1 MKITVAIACYNLE
14 DWIADC
20 LNSVIFQDY
29 QNIEILVVDDH
40 STDKSADVVNKL
52 IMEHPERD
60 FRLIIN
66 EKNMGL
72 CKVRNIAIEE
82 ARGEAIFFMDGDD
95 TIELGSL
102 SLFHQRMVK
111 TGVEVVC
118 GSFRKIDFTGK
129 TLITKQFPDDTVKG
143 NFAFATYIE
152 KNIRD
157 FFWLPI
163 WNNLYRLD
171 FLRTNNILCAA
182 HYRKHEGSLFS
193 FKVALN
199 AQSVSYIHHV
209 TYNWLNVST
218 SITNGIK
225 KNKLFLED
233 FRAVIVSVID
243 AKNDFESS
251 HKYQLLPEGIRFLLN
266 YIILTQGLLR
276 EGLLSECI
284 SKREKKQF
292 LKWLKGFYRKNGM
305 SWSSI
310 VGSFNRISYLILVSP
325 FPYSLFR
332 FYFKH
337 LKTIAMIINSR
348 LIN

>member
-1 MKITVAIACYNLE
+1 MKITVAIACYNVE
-14 DWIADC
+14 DWIEEC
-20 LNSVIFQDY
+20 LKSVIVQDY

-40 STDKSADVVNKL
+40 STDNSADVVNKL
-52 IMEHPERD
+52 IKEHPERE

-66 EKNMGL
+66 EKNQGL

-82 ARGEAIFFMDGDD
+82 ARGDAIFFMDGDD

-111 TGVEVVC
+111 TGAEVVC

-129 TLITKQFPDDTVKG
+129 ALITKQFPDDTVKG

-171 FLRTNNILCAA
+171 FLRTNNIRCAA

-193 FKVALN
+193 FTVALN

-209 TYNWLNVST
+209 TYNWLNVPT

-225 KNKLFLED
+225 KNKLYLED

-276 EGLLSECI
+276 AGMLSECI

-292 LKWLKGFYRKNGM
+292 LKWLRRYYRKNNM
-305 SWSSI
+305 NLSNI
-310 VGSFNRISYLILVSP
+310 VGPFNRISYLILISP
-325 FPYSLFR
+325 FPYALFR
-332 FYFKH
+332 YYFRH
-337 LKTIAMIINSR
+337 LKTVSKIVNR
-348 LIN
+348 LVK